1 VQKQLVLRSP
11 GLPRGKVGTSQ
22 PATVL

>member
-11 GLPRGKVGTSQ
+11 GLPRGKLGTSQ